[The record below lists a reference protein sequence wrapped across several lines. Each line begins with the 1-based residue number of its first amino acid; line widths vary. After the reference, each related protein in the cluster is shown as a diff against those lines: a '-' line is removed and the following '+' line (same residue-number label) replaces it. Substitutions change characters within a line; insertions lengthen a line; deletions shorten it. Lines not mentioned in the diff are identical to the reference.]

1 MSVSTSGESCVREAV
16 HFGVRRRCSR
26 RRLRRERNS
35 KWNWRGKCCRLPCG
49 QHDRRRWQHSRSDFA
64 PATSASYATGTGAA
78 EPLWHV
84 IGHPNAPALGRRRH
98 SSPSNTRRPQTP
110 ASKAGATLTRT
121 RRGRA
126 GEICSR
132 PETHRVFYRRLLG
145 PLCLPSFA
153 VCRSLASHSPV
164 RRSKSSKSSCVAR
177 NASTSCGVGLLTIC
191 HKAADTLASF
201 QATPVRQ
208 ASSETTTWCLS
219 VVSASPRCHPIW
231 RTLVRARRTW
241 ISWSAWRIN
250 PTCER
255 ALFTTL
261 LPSRA
266 PRGGAWGMRG
276 WNC

>member
-1 MSVSTSGESCVREAV
+1 MEMLPIALWST
-16 HFGVRRRCSR
+16 
-26 RRLRRERNS
+26 
-35 KWNWRGKCCRLPCG
+35 
-49 QHDRRRWQHSRSDFA
+49 
-64 PATSASYATGTGAA
+64 
-78 EPLWHV
+78 
-84 IGHPNAPALGRRRH
+84 
-98 SSPSNTRRPQTP
+98 RPQTL
-110 ASKAGATLTRT
+110 AALAIRFCAGDLCVLCNRHW
-121 RRGRA
+121 RGRA
-126 GEICSR
+126 LVACDR
-132 PETHRVFYRRLLG
+132 PSQCPRAWSSSPFVPKQHATTADPCVKSWRYFDKNTKRAGRRNLLPPRDPPRFYRLLLG

-276 WNC
+276 MELITPFLAVMCVVLVVLLWREA

>member
-1 MSVSTSGESCVREAV
+1 MEM
-16 HFGVRRRCSR
+16 
-26 RRLRRERNS
+26 
-35 KWNWRGKCCRLPCG
+35 LPIALW

-132 PETHRVFYRRLLG
+132 PETHRVFTVSSWGRFACRVSRCAGHGKPFSRSQVKELKELVRGSQREHLMWRR
-145 PLCLPSFA
+145 PPDDLPQGG
-153 VCRSLASHSPV
+153 RSLAS
-164 RRSKSSKSSCVAR
+164 
-177 NASTSCGVGLLTIC
+177 L
-191 HKAADTLASF
+191 

-219 VVSASPRCHPIW
+219 VVSATPRCHPIW